1 MSDLLHSDSLM
12 LFESDDPSGNEI
24 IEILEFYA
32 SDKLAELGVDV
43 SGIETDRIQIVG
55 VDEVNIDF
63 RCDGNVYTVTV
74 VEWDHTQ
81 GVAIPLVELRRQ

>member
-12 LFESDDPSGNEI
+12 LFENDDPSGNEI
-24 IEILEFYA
+24 VNVLEFYA
-32 SDKLAELGVDV
+32 NDKLAELGVDV
-43 SGIETDRIQIVG
+43 SDIETDRVQVDG
-55 VDEVNIDF
+55 KDEVTVYF
-63 RCDGNVYTVTV
+63 RCGGNVYTVVV